1 MPISLLTSALK
12 HVKVSAIFYCYF
24 NYYIMANKTKNFTK
38 NSKKQKGEH
47 KKERVKTEYQRE
59 RDAYK
64 KQRKHGHNGVDII

>member
-1 MPISLLTSALK
+1 
-12 HVKVSAIFYCYF
+12 
-24 NYYIMANKTKNFTK
+24 MANKTKVFTK